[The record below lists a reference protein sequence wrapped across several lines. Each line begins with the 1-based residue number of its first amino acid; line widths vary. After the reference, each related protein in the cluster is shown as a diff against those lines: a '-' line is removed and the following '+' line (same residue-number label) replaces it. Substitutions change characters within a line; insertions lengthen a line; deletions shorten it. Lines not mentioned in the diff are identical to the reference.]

1 MWHASVSPIG
11 GVPTERNRAQ
21 LFAEAE
27 AALSGVGD
35 AALGEWREVGDKAV
49 HIRRRLTVE
58 EARTVGPVVDLRGQR
73 EALSRL
79 WRAQQWMPLEW
90 WALAA
95 DELGLRTTRGTRS

>member
-1 MWHASVSPIG
+1 VWHASVSPIG

-49 HIRRRLTVE
+49 HIRRRLTPE
-58 EARTVGPVVDLRGQR
+58 EAVSVGPVVDLRGTR
-73 EALSRL
+73 EAASRL
-79 WRAQQWMPLEW
+79 WRAQQWLPP
-90 WALAA
+90 ALWTMAA
-95 DELGLRTTRGTRS
+95 EEIERV